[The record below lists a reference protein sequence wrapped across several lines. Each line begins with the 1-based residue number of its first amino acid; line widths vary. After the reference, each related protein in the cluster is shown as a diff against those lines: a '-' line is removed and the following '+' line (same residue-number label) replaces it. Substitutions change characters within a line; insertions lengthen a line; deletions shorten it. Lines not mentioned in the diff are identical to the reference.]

1 MENDIR
7 FQISAE
13 KAPMLS
19 KDDATKQGQGG
30 INQLGGIFA
39 NGRPLP
45 LHIRHR
51 ILELAHLGLRPCD
64 ISRQLLVSH
73 GCVSKIL
80 SRYSETGSI
89 LPGAIGGS
97 KPRVSTPSVVTQI
110 RTYKRENSSMF
121 AWEIRDRL
129 ILDGVCSKENLP
141 SVSSINRILRNCAA
155 NDGGEGQRT
164 GEKEDQQVDQN
175 NNTDGEELMVK
186 RDTSVRLEDQQGI
199 RQPSFAMDDILGRKK
214 KMDLKRSRME
224 GKDEDEE
231 DCGDKDFKRHKTS
244 EDASSTTSR
253 PSVHSETVSTVK
265 IEPTGNLRADNT
277 NESKIITMNP
287 YAVRLPYPYML
298 APQPPSSATRFHE
311 ISYHAASAAD
321 KLWPAGM
328 PPFYHR
334 YPLPFGAQP
343 ISPPVSSPSGIPHL
357 GFLFHAAAL
366 QQLGIPAARY
376 APPMND
382 YAFHPRLNLPPPN
395 IPHIPETEV
404 PSKNTLKHIMP
415 NAPPTVT
422 IPTTVTDKKDDLETE
437 QETQTVTSDVAA
449 KEVDPDR
456 DPAT

>member
-1 MENDIR
+1 MHLTQLTKLYL
-7 FQISAE
+7 FVLFFSA
-13 KAPMLS
+13 LS
-19 KDDATKQGQGG
+19 YTTTGQGG

-224 GKDEDEE
+224 GKDEEE
-231 DCGDKDFKRHKTS
+231 GDCGDKGGLH
-244 EDASSTTSR
+244 STCS
-253 PSVHSETVSTVK
+253 
-265 IEPTGNLRADNT
+265 
-277 NESKIITMNP
+277 M
-287 YAVRLPYPYML
+287 
-298 APQPPSSATRFHE
+298 
-311 ISYHAASAAD
+311 
-321 KLWPAGM
+321 
-328 PPFYHR
+328 
-334 YPLPFGAQP
+334 
-343 ISPPVSSPSGIPHL
+343 
-357 GFLFHAAAL
+357 
-366 QQLGIPAARY
+366 
-376 APPMND
+376 
-382 YAFHPRLNLPPPN
+382 
-395 IPHIPETEV
+395 
-404 PSKNTLKHIMP
+404 
-415 NAPPTVT
+415 
-422 IPTTVTDKKDDLETE
+422 
-437 QETQTVTSDVAA
+437 
-449 KEVDPDR
+449 
-456 DPAT
+456 